1 MKLKITTD
9 KVMVATIV
17 LLLLSIATVVAI
29 SLFESKQVDNTAKLV
44 AHTNEVLVHTE
55 RLLSS
60 VKDNESGSRG
70 YVLTGQKTF
79 LDQVE
84 RSKKRTEEE
93 LLSLR
98 LLTSGNPVTQQLID
112 SLSFHINNR
121 MVFSENSIR
130 TYDQKGA
137 DSAMQIVRL
146 GRGRLLSE
154 QVRRVADTIRNNEN
168 TLLLKHKEANE
179 DKARNLTGIL
189 SSAVIGILLLLG
201 VFVQRIRKEYI
212 EKRKAAAELAKLNEE
227 LEDRVMQRTEEL
239 SRSKQV
245 LSDTFERITDAF
257 VSFDKNWLFTYV
269 NKKAGELFN
278 HPPAD
283 LIGKQIWSMFP
294 ETKDRA
300 SYQALHQAME
310 TQQYIFLETNHP
322 EHGLWFENHIYP
334 SPGGLS
340 VFIRD
345 VTEKKRSEA
354 NLRSSE
360 EKRRLIMNSAMDAI
374 ISIDENGVI
383 TSWNPQS
390 EKIFGWSEQ
399 EITGQL
405 LTETIIPP
413 KHRAAHQKGMAH
425 YLKTGEGPVLNKLIE
440 ITAIGHSGKEFPVE
454 LTIIPI
460 FHEGK
465 ISFTAFIR
473 DITERKKAEKVIR
486 ESEEKYR
493 LLIERISDTFI
504 ALDKNWCY
512 TYANKAIGTLTGRNP
527 ESLIGKNV
535 WEEFPEAI
543 GSATY
548 ELFHQAMR
556 EQRYIHNEDYFEPL
570 DLWQEN
576 HVYPSPDGLSVF
588 IKDVTERK
596 KAEEKIMKAN
606 RLYFFISQVNQM
618 IVRTTDQETL
628 FKEACR
634 IAVDL
639 GKFSMAWIGLTDET
653 SQLVMPVVYAGQD
666 DEYLSKIKPISIK
679 EVPEG
684 MGPTGS
690 AIREGKYHICND
702 IESDPQ
708 MIPWKEAALGRGY
721 RSSMSLPIIKFGK
734 VIGAFS
740 FYAPVKDFFDETEIA
755 LLEEATG
762 DVSFA
767 LEVFEKESMRKNAEQ
782 AVMESERRYQTLA
795 EVSPVG
801 IFHTDEHGNT
811 TYVNPRWCQ
820 ISGMTYDEAMGNG
833 WFNAVHEEDKERLRK
848 GWEEAT
854 KKKEVSISEYRFV
867 RPNGSIAWVIGQAI
881 PERDAEGRIVGY
893 VGTTTDITERKK
905 AEAEIEKSE
914 KRFRNTM
921 DKMLEGVQ
929 IYDYNWNCLYVND
942 AVTRQGP
949 YSKEQIQ
956 SLTLMQNYPGIED
969 TELFRIFEQCK
980 ADKQSRH
987 IEYEFVF
994 PNGSKSWF
1002 ELSIQPNPEGLFIL
1016 SVDIS
1021 ERKKAQEVMKETSAQ
1036 LRQLTAHLLN
1046 VREEERKRIGREIHD
1061 ELGQQLT
1068 AIKMDVAWIDKK
1080 TAPEN
1085 EAFKTKLKNVISL
1098 LDGGNQSI
1106 RRILNELRPV
1116 ILDDY
1121 GLLEALK
1128 WQGQQFTKNTG
1139 IPITFKTTETQ
1150 IKIAEEIATCVFRV
1164 FQEALTNITRYA
1176 KAGKVVISLDIDEDN
1191 VLLNIEDDGKG
1202 FDPELT
1208 KTKKSFGILGM
1219 KERVVSLNG
1228 NFNLVT
1234 APGSGT
1240 KITISLPLNDHNT

>member
-9 KVMVATIV
+9 KVMVATI
-17 LLLLSIATVVAI
+17 LLLLFSIAAVI
-29 SLFESKQVDNTAKLV
+29 SISIFESKQVDNTSRLV

-55 RLLSS
+55 MLLSS

-84 RSKKRTEEE
+84 RSKKRAEEE
-93 LLSLR
+93 LNQLR
-98 LLTSGNPVTQQLID
+98 LLTSDNPAQQHMID
-112 SLSFHINNR
+112 SLAGHISSRIEFSDNN
-121 MVFSENSIR
+121 IL

-137 DSAMQIVRL
+137 DSAMQIVRTGK
-146 GRGRLLSE
+146 GRSLSD
-154 QVRRVADTIRNNEN
+154 QVRRVADSIRNNEN
-168 TLLLKHKEANE
+168 ILLLQRKEKNE
-179 DKARNLTGIL
+179 ERARNLTGIL
-189 SSAVIGILLLLG
+189 SSGVVGILLLLG
-201 VFVQRIRKEYI
+201 VFVQRIRSEYT

-227 LEDRVMQRTEEL
+227 LEDRVLQRTEEL

-257 VSFDKNWLFTYV
+257 VSFDNNWLFTYV
-269 NKKAGELFN
+269 NKKAGEIFN
-278 HPPAD
+278 HSPAG
-283 LIGKQIWSMFP
+283 LIGKNIWEIFP
-294 ETKDRA
+294 QAQERP
-300 SYQALHQAME
+300 SFRALHQAME
-310 TQQYIFLETNHP
+310 TQQYIYLESHHP
-322 EHGLWFENHIYP
+322 QQNLWFENHMYP
-334 SPGGLS
+334 SP
-340 VFIRD
+340 
-345 VTEKKRSEA
+345 E
-354 NLRSSE
+354 
-360 EKRRLIMNSAMDAI
+360 
-374 ISIDENGVI
+374 GV
-383 TSWNPQS
+383 
-390 EKIFGWSEQ
+390 
-399 EITGQL
+399 
-405 LTETIIPP
+405 
-413 KHRAAHQKGMAH
+413 
-425 YLKTGEGPVLNKLIE
+425 
-440 ITAIGHSGKEFPVE
+440 
-454 LTIIPI
+454 
-460 FHEGK
+460 
-465 ISFTAFIR
+465 
-473 DITERKKAEKVIR
+473 
-486 ESEEKYR
+486 
-493 LLIERISDTFI
+493 
-504 ALDKNWCY
+504 
-512 TYANKAIGTLTGRNP
+512 
-527 ESLIGKNV
+527 
-535 WEEFPEAI
+535 
-543 GSATY
+543 
-548 ELFHQAMR
+548 
-556 EQRYIHNEDYFEPL
+556 
-570 DLWQEN
+570 
-576 HVYPSPDGLSVF
+576 SVF
-588 IKDVTERK
+588 IKNITDRK
-596 KAEEKIMKAN
+596 NAEEKIVKAN

-618 IVRTTDQETL
+618 IVRTTDRQTL

-634 IAVDL
+634 IAVEL
-639 GKFSMAWIGLTDET
+639 GRFSMAWIGLVNEST
-653 SQLVMPVVYAGQD
+653 QLVEPVIHAGQSE
-666 DEYLSKIKPISIK
+666 EYLSQIKPISIK
-679 EVPEG
+679 EIPEG
-684 MGPTGS
+684 MGPTGK

-833 WFNAVHEEDKERLRK
+833 WFNAVHEEDKERLRT

-854 KKKEVSISEYRFV
+854 KKKEVSVSEYRFV

-881 PERDAEGRIVGY
+881 PERDSEGRIVGY

-956 SLTLMQNYPGIED
+956 SLTLMQNYPGIEN
-969 TELFRIFEQCK
+969 TELFKIFETCK
-980 ADKQSRH
+980 TDKLSRH
-987 IEYEFVF
+987 IEYEFTF

-1021 ERKKAQEVMKETSAQ
+1021 ERKKAQEVMKETSEQ

-1068 AIKMDVAWIDKK
+1068 AIKMDVSWIDKK

-1085 EAFKTKLKNVISL
+1085 ETVKTKLKNVITL

-1150 IKIAEEIATCVFRV
+1150 IKVAEEIATCVFRV

-1176 KAGKVVISLDIDEDN
+1176 NAGKVVISLDIDDDH

-1208 KTKKSFGILGM
+1208 KAKKSFGILGM

-1228 NFNLVT
+1228 DFDLVT
-1234 APGSGT
+1234 APGKGT
-1240 KITISLPLNDHNT
+1240 KLRISLPLNDHKI